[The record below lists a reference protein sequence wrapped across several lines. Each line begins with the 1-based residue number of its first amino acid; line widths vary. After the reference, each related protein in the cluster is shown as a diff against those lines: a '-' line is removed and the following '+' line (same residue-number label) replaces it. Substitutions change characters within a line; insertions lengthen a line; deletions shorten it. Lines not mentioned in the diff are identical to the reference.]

1 MNQVCYRHPDR
12 PTALSCTRCGRSACP
27 ECLRPASVGQ
37 HCVDCVAEAS
47 ATQRATAPTVVARR
61 SVQPVV
67 TYALIAINL
76 LVFGAVLLQAGGT
89 DLRDLV
95 TSSIYS
101 HGVLVNG
108 AGFENEYW
116 RLLTSG
122 FLHQSV
128 PHLAINMFSLYII
141 GADLERVLGRAR
153 YLAIY
158 LVGLLGGS
166 AAVMAFQDG
175 TTLTAGASG
184 AIYGLMGAL
193 FVLLLKLK
201 APVTTVV
208 VIIVVNIVFSVSL
221 PNISLFGHL
230 GGLVFGAASAA
241 AVIWLPTAVLP
252 PPKRTQAA
260 VDRVGWYGLLALAVI
275 AVAIGSGIGLGESL

>member
-37 HCVDCVAEAS
+37 HCVDCVAQAN
-47 ATQRATAPTVVARR
+47 AAQRATAPTVAGRD
-61 SVQPVV
+61 SKPVV
-67 TYALIAINL
+67 TYTLIAINV
-76 LVFGAVLLQAGGT
+76 LVFGAVMLQAGGT
-89 DLRDLV
+89 GTRDLL
-95 TSSIYS
+95 SSTIYTN
-101 HGVLVNG
+101 GVLVNG
-108 AGFENEYW
+108 GGFDNQYW

-128 PHLAINMFSLYII
+128 PHLALNMFSLYII
-141 GADLERVLGRAR
+141 GADLERVLGRGR

-166 AAVMAFQDG
+166 AAIMALQQEP
-175 TTLTAGASG
+175 TLTAGASG

-193 FVLLLKLK
+193 FVILVRLK
-201 APVTTVV
+201 APLTTVI
-208 VIIVVNIVFSVSL
+208 VIIVVNILFSVTV
-221 PNISLFGHL
+221 PNISILGHL

-241 AVIWLPTAVLP
+241 VVVWLPTAVLP
-252 PPKRTQAA
+252 PAKRTQAA
-260 VDRVGWYGLLALAVI
+260 VDRIGWYGLIVLAVVALA
-275 AVAIGSGIGLGESL
+275 IGAGIGLGASV

>member
-37 HCVDCVAEAS
+37 HCVDCVADAN
-47 ATQRATAPTVVARR
+47 AAQRATGPTVARTDTK
-61 SVQPVV
+61 PVV
-67 TYALIAINL
+67 TYALIAINV
-76 LVFGAVLLQAGGT
+76 LVFGAVMLQAGGT
-89 DLRDLV
+89 DVRDLLS
-95 TSSIYS
+95 SSIYTN
-101 HGVLVNG
+101 GVLVNG
-108 AGFENEYW
+108 SGFDNQYW

-128 PHLAINMFSLYII
+128 PHLALNMFSLYII
-141 GADLERVLGRAR
+141 GADLERVLGRGR

-166 AAVMAFQDG
+166 AAIMALQQEP
-175 TTLTAGASG
+175 TLTAGASG

-193 FVLLLKLK
+193 FVILVKLK
-201 APVTTVV
+201 APLTTVI
-208 VIIVVNIVFSVSL
+208 VIIVINIVFSVTI
-221 PNISLFGHL
+221 PNVSILGHL

-241 AVIWLPTAVLP
+241 VVVWLPGVVLP
-252 PPKRTQAA
+252 PAKRTQAA
-260 VDRVGWYGLLALAVI
+260 VDRVGWYGLIVLAVLALAVG
-275 AVAIGSGIGLGESL
+275 AGIGLGASV

>member
-37 HCVDCVAEAS
+37 HCVDCVADAN
-47 ATQRATAPTVVARR
+47 AAQRATAPTVARTDIK
-61 SVQPVV
+61 PVV
-67 TYALIAINL
+67 TYALIAVNVLI
-76 LVFGAVLLQAGGT
+76 FGAVMLQAGGT
-89 DLRDLV
+89 GTRDLLS
-95 TSSIYS
+95 SSIYTN
-101 HGVLVNG
+101 GVLVNG
-108 AGFENEYW
+108 AGFDNQYW

-128 PHLAINMFSLYII
+128 PHLALNMFSLYII
-141 GADLERVLGRAR
+141 GADLERVLGRGR

-166 AAVMAFQDG
+166 AAIMALQQEP
-175 TTLTAGASG
+175 TLTAGASG

-193 FVLLLKLK
+193 FVILVKLK
-201 APVTTVV
+201 APLTTVV
-208 VIIVVNIVFSVSL
+208 VIIVINILFSVTI
-221 PNISLFGHL
+221 PNISILGHL

-241 AVIWLPTAVLP
+241 VVVWLPGVVLP
-252 PPKRTQAA
+252 PAKRTQAA
-260 VDRVGWYGLLALAVI
+260 VDRIGWYGLIVLAVLALAVG
-275 AVAIGSGIGLGESL
+275 AGIGLGASV

>member
-37 HCVDCVAEAS
+37 HCVDCVAEAN
-47 ATQRATAPTVVARR
+47 AGRRAVTPTVAVRA
-61 SVQPVV
+61 VTPIV
-67 TYALIAINL
+67 TYTLIAVNV
-76 LVFGAVLLQAGGT
+76 LVFGAIVLQAGGT
-89 DLRDLV
+89 TLRL
-95 TSSIYS
+95 SEIYRQ
-101 HGVLVNG
+101 GVLITG
-108 AGFENEYW
+108 AGFDNGYW

-128 PHLAINMFSLYII
+128 PHLAINMFSLYVI
-141 GADLERVLGRAR
+141 GIELERVLGRSR

-166 AAVMAFQDG
+166 ATVMALEDSL
-175 TTLTAGASG
+175 TATAGASG

-193 FVLLLKLK
+193 LVLLLKIK

-208 VIIVVNIVFSVSL
+208 VIIVLNIVFSL
-221 PNISLFGHL
+221 TIPNISILAHF
-230 GGLVFGAASAA
+230 GGLVFGAAAAA
-241 AVIWLPTAVLP
+241 AVLWLPSLLMP
-252 PPKRTQAA
+252 EKRTQAA
-260 VDRVGWYGLLALAVI
+260 ADRIGWIGLIALTVI
-275 AVAIGSGIGLGESL
+275 ALAIGSGLGAVA